1 MESVKWIE
9 SLNINGWKDKLDV
22 LMIVFISVVLK
33 KTDTGNGYDFD
44 GVSKIEFQDLIYGK
58 MMNMEFDD
66 EVKNLVIKMV
76 KMINEYDDR
85 ENRQGIND

>member
-1 MESVKWIE
+1 MESVKWVE

-58 MMNMEFDD
+58 MMNMEYDD
-66 EVKNLVIKMV
+66 EVKNLIIKMV
-76 KMINEYDDR
+76 KTINEYDDR
-85 ENRQGIND
+85 ESRQGIND

>member
-1 MESVKWIE
+1 MESVKWVE

-58 MMNMEFDD
+58 MMNMEYDD
-66 EVKNLVIKMV
+66 EVKNLIIKMV
-76 KMINEYDDR
+76 KTINEYDDR
-85 ENRQGIND
+85 ESR

>member
-44 GVSKIEFQDLIYGK
+44 GVSKIEFQDLVYGK
-58 MMNMEFDD
+58 MMNMEYDD
-66 EVKNLVIKMV
+66 EVKRLVIKMV
-76 KMINEYDDR
+76 KMINEYDDG
-85 ENRQGIND
+85 ES

>member
-44 GVSKIEFQDLIYGK
+44 GISKIEFQDLIYSK

-85 ENRQGIND
+85 ENR

>member
-44 GVSKIEFQDLIYGK
+44 GISKIEFQDLIYSK

-76 KMINEYDDR
+76 KTINEYDDR
-85 ENRQGIND
+85 ESR

>member
-85 ENRQGIND
+85 ENR